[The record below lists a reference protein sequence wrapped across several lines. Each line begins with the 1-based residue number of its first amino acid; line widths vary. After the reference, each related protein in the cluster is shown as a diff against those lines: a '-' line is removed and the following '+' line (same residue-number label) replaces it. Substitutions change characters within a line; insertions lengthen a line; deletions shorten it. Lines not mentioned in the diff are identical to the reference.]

1 MARLEI
7 AGFRLQLYQRLRCKP
22 SKNRLLFIE
31 NSKMSVVQDELLSPH
46 FPSKAYPLDTGI
58 ATSCGALALQGSD
71 AFTTA
76 ACG

>member
-31 NSKMSVVQDELLSPH
+31 NSKMSVVQDELI
-46 FPSKAYPLDTGI
+46 T
-58 ATSCGALALQGSD
+58 ATTSTLASESLLATLICFASMGGQK
-71 AFTTA
+71 TPPR
-76 ACG
+76 